1 MRIYIIGSL
10 NMDLVIRAPRVP
22 EAGETLSGE
31 GFMTNPGGKGANQA
45 VAVAKAGGEAYMV
58 GCVGREFGKEL
69 SDALTQYGVHTDY
82 VRAEEDVSSG
92 IAVIVVADGD
102 NRIILDA
109 GSNAR
114 ADEALVDRALATA
127 QAGDYLLLQLEIP
140 LSTVGYAL
148 KRAKERGMITVLNPA
163 PAAKLGKA
171 ALACCDWFTPNQ
183 TEAQFYTGI
192 FPSDEESIRACAEK
206 LSGMGVRNV
215 LVTLGTEG
223 SACVS
228 GGTFYRTNA
237 VPAKALDTTAAGDTY
252 VGAFVTR
259 LSEGADIETAMRFAS
274 TSSAITV
281 TRRGAQCAIPVRS
294 ETQAYAKE
302 KGIKV

>member
-45 VAVAKAGGEAYMV
+45 VAVAKAGGEAHMV

-82 VRAEEDVSSG
+82 VRAEENVSSG

-102 NRIILDA
+102 NRIILDT

-163 PAAKLGKA
+163 PAAKRWMSGAWTRPLTARSDLRLHVSARRRQARRRKNRILPSVRQRR
-171 ALACCDWFTPNQ
+171 ALFC
-183 TEAQFYTGI
+183 
-192 FPSDEESIRACAEK
+192 SK
-206 LSGMGVRNV
+206 
-215 LVTLGTEG
+215 
-223 SACVS
+223 
-228 GGTFYRTNA
+228 
-237 VPAKALDTTAAGDTY
+237 
-252 VGAFVTR
+252 TR
-259 LSEGADIETAMRFAS
+259 ICFR
-274 TSSAITV
+274 
-281 TRRGAQCAIPVRS
+281 
-294 ETQAYAKE
+294 
-302 KGIKV
+302 